1 MIPQAETNPPAK
13 LLVIAQL
20 NEGAVFLPNLIRLP
34 FCFFLDHFFTFLFFR
49 TSLILCCCQHHFV
62 LVS

>member
-34 FCFFLDHFFTFLFFR
+34 FYFFLDQFFYLFVF
-49 TSLILCCCQHHFV
+49 
-62 LVS
+62 